1 MKTNLVSYTCV
12 YMNTAV
18 LSEYIVLTVKHS
30 IRKRAIGKTMGAY
43 MFALPQLY
51 LIYSVTY
58 ITKHKRGTTT
68 CKSRNL
74 PFFIKPQC
82 GNKDPA
88 HTNVPISICGY
99 TSTTQ
104 SN

>member
-43 MFALPQLY
+43 MFALP
-51 LIYSVTY
+51 
-58 ITKHKRGTTT
+58 
-68 CKSRNL
+68 
-74 PFFIKPQC
+74 
-82 GNKDPA
+82 
-88 HTNVPISICGY
+88 
-99 TSTTQ
+99 
-104 SN
+104 